1 MHRKLLV
8 AGFAAAALV
17 LAGCSSDSDGDAA
30 EATVEETVE
39 EAVEETAE
47 EQDIEDVA
55 EELEEE
61 AAEEVAEEDAAG
73 PTTDDSDCGAE
84 ENICIG
90 LVTDTGKVDD
100 KSFNQAA
107 WEGTQLAAEQV
118 GAFAKYIETVDP
130 KDYANNIGQFA
141 AANYDTIVTVGFL
154 MGEATIVAANEYPDI
169 DFIGVDQFQGEAV
182 PNLAGLVF
190 REDHAGYAAGYL
202 AGLMTQTNKIGT
214 ALGTDTVPPVKLFGE
229 GFKAG
234 AIAANPEAEVTLVY
248 HEPNNAF
255 GDPEWGAAESRKQ
268 LDQGADVI
276 FAAGGATGNGGLIEI
291 AKDPG
296 AGTSVFCI
304 GVDVD
309 QYFTVPQAAPC
320 LLTSAEKKLVLGTET
335 LVKASVA
342 GEMEGGNFVGP
353 TGLAPYHDTDSVV
366 PDDVK
371 AAVEG
376 VLAGL
381 ADGSI
386 DTGCPACL
394 DN

>member
-39 EAVEETAE
+39 ETAEETAE

-61 AAEEVAEEDAAG
+61 AAEEVAEEEAAG

-304 GVDVD
+304 GVDID

-371 AAVEG
+371 AAVEE

>member
-8 AGFAAAALV
+8 SGYAAAALV
-17 LAGCSSDSDGDAA
+17 LAGFSSDSDGDAA

-118 GAFAKYIETVDP
+118 GAFAKFIETVDP
-130 KDYANNIGQFA
+130 KAYANNIGQFA

-154 MGEATIVAANEYPDI
+154 MGEATIEAANEYPDI

-296 AGTSVFCI
+296 AGETVFCI
-304 GVDVD
+304 GVDID

-335 LVKASVA
+335 LVMASVA

-353 TGLAPYHDTDSVV
+353 TGLAPYHDTESVV

-371 AAVEG
+371 AAVEE

>member
-17 LAGCSSDSDGDAA
+17 LAGCSSDSGGDAA
-30 EATVEETVE
+30 ET
-39 EAVEETAE
+39 TAE
-47 EQDIEDVA
+47 EAAVA
-55 EELEEE
+55 EETTEEQVEESEGGEE
-61 AAEEVAEEDAAG
+61 AAASV
-73 PTTDDSDCGAE
+73 TTDDSNCAAP
-84 ENICIG
+84 ENYCIG

-107 WEGTQLAAEQV
+107 WEGTQLAAEKI
-118 GAFAKYIETVDP
+118 GAFAKYIETTDP
-130 KDYANNIGQFA
+130 KDYENNIGQFVS
-141 AANYDTIVTVGFL
+141 ANYDTIVTVGFL
-154 MGEATIVAANEYPDI
+154 MGEATTIAAEAYPEVN
-169 DFIGVDQFQGEAV
+169 FIGVDQFQGQTL
-182 PNLAGLVF
+182 PNLTGLVF
-190 REDHAGYAAGYL
+190 NEDRAGYAAGYL
-202 AGLMTQTNKIGT
+202 AGLMTKTNKIGT

-234 AIAANPEAEVTLVY
+234 ALAANPEAEVTLVY

-255 GDPEWGAAESRKQ
+255 NDPEWGAAESRKQ

-276 FAAGGATGNGGLIEI
+276 FAAGGNTGNGGLIEI
-291 AKDPG
+291 AKDPR
-296 AGTSVFCI
+296 AGTEVFCI
-304 GVDVD
+304 GVDID

-320 LLTSAEKKLVLGTET
+320 LLTSAEKKLVEGTEE
-335 LVKASVA
+335 LVLLSYDGAFP
-342 GEMEGGNFVGP
+342 GGNFFGP
-353 TGLAPYHDTDSVV
+353 TGLAPYHDTDAAV

-371 AAVEG
+371 AQVEQ

-381 ADGSI
+381 QDGSI

>member
-17 LAGCSSDSDGDAA
+17 LAGCSSDSSESTA
-30 EATVEETVE
+30 
-39 EAVEETAE
+39 EETA
-47 EQDIEDVA
+47 VA
-55 EELEEE
+55 EETTEEQVEESEGGEE
-61 AAEEVAEEDAAG
+61 AAAAV
-73 PTTDDSDCGAE
+73 TTDDSNCAAP
-84 ENICIG
+84 ENYCIG

-107 WEGTQLAAEQV
+107 WEGTLLAAEKV
-118 GAFAKYIETVDP
+118 GAFAKFIETTDP

-154 MGEATIVAANEYPDI
+154 MAEATVAAAAEYPDI
-169 DFIGVDQFQGEAV
+169 DFIGVDQFQAETI
-182 PNLAGLVF
+182 PNVTGLVF
-190 REDHAGYAAGYL
+190 NEDRAGYAAGYL
-202 AGLMTQTNKIGT
+202 AGLMTKTNKIGT

-234 AIAANPEAEVTLVY
+234 ALAANPEAEVTLVY

-255 GDPEWGAAESRKQ
+255 NDPEWGAAESRKQ
-268 LDQGADVI
+268 LDQGADII
-276 FAAGGATGNGGLIEI
+276 FSAGGNTGNGGLIEI
-291 AKDPG
+291 AKDPR
-296 AGTSVFCI
+296 AGTEVFCI
-304 GVDVD
+304 GVDID

-320 LLTSAEKKLVLGTET
+320 LLTSAEKKLVQGTEE
-335 LVKASVA
+335 LVLLSYDGAFP
-342 GEMEGGNFVGP
+342 GGNFFGQV
-353 TGLAPYHDTDSVV
+353 GLAPFHDTEAAV

-371 AAVEG
+371 AAVEE

-381 ADGSI
+381 QDGSI

-394 DN
+394 EN

>member
-61 AAEEVAEEDAAG
+61 AAEEVAEEEAAG

-304 GVDVD
+304 GVDID

-371 AAVEG
+371 AAVEE

>member
-61 AAEEVAEEDAAG
+61 AAEEVAEEEAAG

-304 GVDVD
+304 GVDID